1 MSTSP
6 MPNYISVTEYA
17 ALVGISRQAVM
28 KQIRDGKIEAIHKDD
43 PNIPKGKWYVAKPN
57 ATNAT
62 NATNSNATNAT
73 NATNEIIPQK
83 TDATNATNP
92 TKKPPKSLIQITK
105 RGLPGSRGLAR
116 QADERLAALKALIC
130 DDVLST
136 EKRDHISRR
145 EAIRAVLQLYE
156 SGLTHKALWE
166 AKGKLSERTIYNW
179 LQAYKNG
186 DHMALAENWA
196 PQRGHLVHEAD
207 LNFLTGYMMSS
218 SDRKL
223 GSGLKLLHYWN
234 RRQGR
239 EQYCSD
245 RTLRRAFDAWKQR
258 NHAIY
263 SLRRHGEKYLREHL
277 LPMQEMDWSLV
288 RPGELWLSDGK
299 TLNYFVINPI
309 TGKASRPTLIT
320 WFDAATRMPVGFDLD
335 FTENRRVVLSAFK
348 NGLMF
353 TGYCP
358 RYVKLDNG
366 PAFRAQDVSGRSEVQ
381 RDQLEEERRIEDTQ
395 IKGALYRC
403 GVEDVS
409 FGIPYNS
416 TSKAI
421 IERWHGILEKGIES
435 LMPAYSGNSV
445 SNKPATMSRNEKFI
459 QSIENNQPITLLEA
473 KLLINEWIL
482 EIYGLEPHRGLKGRK
497 PRELYEETLP
507 QIPAEQRKSAEEFW
521 WLMLGEQVAKLK
533 NNGVRLRGID
543 YWHED
548 LIEYVGQEVGVRYEQ
563 MDDRYVFVFSK
574 EGRYICQ
581 AYAQTKSDPLATVRD
596 DGGIAAGEI
605 TYKIKRQRSL
615 VKKIRSL
622 TTEFNETAFG
632 SENILQTMIENSQPA
647 MVELHTAKNP
657 PLPPAQLPVAGE
669 PEPDEDES
677 KAALKEMYQNLGL

>member
-1 MSTSP
+1 MSSSQK
-6 MPNYISVTEYA
+6 PNYISVKDYA
-17 ALVGISRQAVM
+17 DMKGISRQAVM
-28 KQIRDGKIEAIHKDD
+28 KQIKDGRLPAIHQEDERQ
-43 PNIPKGKWYVAKPN
+43 PKGKWMIAVD
-57 ATNAT
+57 ATDAT
-62 NATNSNATNAT
+62 DATKSDATDAT
-73 NATNEIIPQK
+73 DATKAITPQK
-83 TDATNATNP
+83 TDATNASNAS
-92 TKKPPKSLIQITK
+92 KKPPKSLVQVTK
-105 RGLPGSRGLAR
+105 RGLPGGRGLTR
-116 QADERLAALKALIC
+116 QADERMAAMKAMLCDEVLAA
-130 DDVLST
+130 
-136 EKRDHISRR
+136 EKRDKISRR
-145 EAIRAVLQLYE
+145 EAIRSVLQLYE
-156 SGLTHKALWE
+156 SGLTHQDLRA
-166 AKGKLSERTIYNW
+166 AKGKISERTLYNW
-179 LQAYKNG
+179 LKLYQG
-186 DHMALAENWA
+186 RDHMRLAENWA
-196 PQRGHLVHEAD
+196 PQRGHLVHADD

-245 RTLRRAFDAWKQR
+245 RTLRRAFDAWKDR

-263 SLRRHGEKYLREHL
+263 SLRRHGEKYLKENV

-299 TLNYFVINPI
+299 TLNFFVINPI
-309 TGKASRPTLIT
+309 TGKATRPTLIT
-320 WFDAATRMPVGFDLD
+320 WFDAATRMPTGFDLD

-348 NGLMF
+348 NALMF

-358 RYVKLDNG
+358 RNIKVDNG
-366 PAFRAQDVSGRSEVQ
+366 KAFRAQDVSGRSEVE
-381 RDQLEEERRIEDTQ
+381 RDQLEEARRIEDTQ

-403 GVEDVS
+403 GAEHVS

-435 LMPAYSGNSV
+435 LMPAYSGSSV
-445 SNKPATMSRNEKFI
+445 ANKPASMSRNEKFL
-459 QSIENNQPITLLEA
+459 QKIENNQPISLLEA

-482 EIYGLEPHRGLKGRK
+482 NIYGMEPHRGLKGRK
-497 PRELYEETLP
+497 PREVYEESLP
-507 QIPAEQRKSAEEFW
+507 NIPAEQRKSAAEFW

-543 YWHED
+543 YWAEE

-563 MDDRYVFVFSK
+563 MDDRYVFVFSA

-581 AYAQTKSDPLATVRD
+581 AWAQTKSDPLATVRN
-596 DGGIAAGEI
+596 DGGLAAGEI
-605 TYKIKRQRSL
+605 THKIKRQRSL
-615 VKKIRSL
+615 VKKIKAL
-622 TTEFNETAFG
+622 TTEFNESAFA
-632 SENILQTMIENSQPA
+632 SENVLQTMIENSQPA

-657 PLPPAQLPVAGE
+657 PLPPAQMPVEGE

-677 KAALKEMYQNLGL
+677 KAALAEMYKNLGL